1 MQIMW
6 HAISVCAQG
15 SVSHFSN
22 LNMLTLVSCL
32 VLDKLCVITKYLH
45 DNCSM
50 VVKPCTFL
58 YYTVLLNC
66 IMSRFNTILFESLV
80 NSVAMNYVNKTNS

>member
-50 VVKPCTFL
+50 VVKPCAMH
-58 YYTVLLNC
+58 VL
-66 IMSRFNTILFESLV
+66 ILHGIVELH
-80 NSVAMNYVNKTNS
+80 YVEVQYHPLWKLGQ